1 MPYRLFL
8 GENELEQDLLLQSLD
23 ISECSY
29 INNLAK
35 FRQLVYRFK
44 KLYIRQIFLNRFNIF
59 KFAVEIQKS
68 SFILFL

>member
-1 MPYRLFL
+1 MFDLF
-8 GENELEQDLLLQSLD
+8 QK
-23 ISECSY
+23 CSY
-29 INNLAK
+29 IINLAK

-68 SFILFL
+68 SFKLFW